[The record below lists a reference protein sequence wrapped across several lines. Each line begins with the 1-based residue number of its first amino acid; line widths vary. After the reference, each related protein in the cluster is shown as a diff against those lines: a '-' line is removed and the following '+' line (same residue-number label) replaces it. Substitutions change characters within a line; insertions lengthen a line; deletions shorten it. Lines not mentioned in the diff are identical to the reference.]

1 MAYTPKNIEKYAE
14 KKMLDKAL
22 VAKIKEGRDF
32 RVKQEALWMELDYMI
47 DGNHYIYYDKSTHEI
62 RTLPIQRRG
71 TIRRTVN
78 IIKSK
83 LRSVTNMINKSE
95 PAFNIEADYSQGM
108 TPEEKKKADQ
118 KADIIQN
125 LCLNVYRSNNLK
137 QKFKRAVR
145 LGQKRGLAYAQ
156 YVWDMDEDDINVIID
171 DPYDIIVDPT
181 CEGDIQKAAYI
192 RKDTIVSMDYLES
205 NENFKN
211 VKLLEPTSKLN
222 ESTYRNSFLEF
233 KYTNTSA
240 KDRYLLSE
248 TWVKKQKKST
258 ETENGETTQ
267 EMKTVV
273 QVTYSCNDVELYTK
287 EYNYTKY
294 PFCVYYPEEP
304 DGEMYPRP
312 PFADLIGLN
321 KSLDATYS
329 FREEYMA
336 TCGVGRYLK
345 HKKSKL
351 ITPSTGQHGQIIE
364 WSGTTPPTP
373 MDIPPFP
380 HGVVQSHL
388 SDTERYMSDI
398 GGVQFLDAGQIIG
411 SNTSGRAIAQLQ
423 AQQSESV
430 GEPTENLA
438 YFAKQLFEGI
448 IELMIANYQDP
459 RNVKSGE
466 EVFKVR
472 GAGGLNDLQTKE
484 GLESQGEI
492 ILDEVP
498 SFHVEIIPG
507 SAYSDLQQKDD
518 LTNLYDRKAID
529 TKTLLEGYKLGNTR
543 ETLERLEEEQE
554 NAALLQAKQK
564 QLEALS
570 QQHAQMMGGQA
581 PQMMQQM
588 QQMQQPQEQPPL
600 Q

>member
-1 MAYTPKNIEKYAE
+1 MAYTPKDKEKYVE
-14 KKMLDKAL
+14 KKMLDKNL
-22 VAKIKEGRDF
+22 VAKVKEGRDF

-47 DGNHYIYYDKSTHEI
+47 DGNHYIFYDKSSHEI

-95 PAFNIEADYSQGM
+95 PAFNIDADYTIGM
-108 TPEEKKKADQ
+108 SPEDKKKAEK
-118 KADIIQN
+118 KADVVQH
-125 LCLNVYRSNNLK
+125 LLLNVYRSNNLK

-145 LGQKRGLAYAQ
+145 LGEKRGLAYAQ
-156 YVWDMDEDDINVIID
+156 YVWDMDKDDINVLID
-171 DPYDIIVDPT
+171 DPFDIIVDPT
-181 CEGDIQKAAYI
+181 CEGDIQKASYI
-192 RKDTIVSMDYLES
+192 RKDTIVSMEYLKS
-205 NENFKN
+205 NPNFKN
-211 VKLLEPTSKLN
+211 VGLLESTSKLN

-233 KYTNTSA
+233 KYSNTSS
-240 KDRYLLSE
+240 KGRYLLSE

-258 ETENGETTQ
+258 ETEDGETTQ

-273 QVTYSCNDVELYTK
+273 EVTYSCNDVELDAQ
-287 EYNYTKY
+287 EYNYSKY

-351 ITPSTGQHGQIIE
+351 ITPSTGAHGQIIE

-388 SDTERYMSDI
+388 NDTERYMSDI

-448 IELMIANYQDP
+448 IELMIANYQEP
-459 RNVKSGE
+459 RNVKAGE
-466 EVFKVR
+466 EIFKVR
-472 GAGGLNDLQTKE
+472 GAGGLTELQTKE
-484 GLESQGEI
+484 GMESQGEI

-507 SAYSDLQQKDD
+507 SAYSELQQKDD
-518 LTNLYDRKAID
+518 LIQLYDRKAID

-554 NAALLQAKQK
+554 KAALLQAKQK
-564 QLEALS
+564 QLEGLN
-570 QQHAQMMGGQA
+570 QQQAQMMGQA

-588 QQMQQPQEQPPL
+588 MSQQQPPL